1 MSIQAKSYP
10 VATGETITPGLAVYV
25 DSGFLK
31 VADDTELAVG
41 FSVDAGTEGDLVT
54 VRFSG
59 EIYAQASGP
68 ILAGER
74 VQADNTGNGTVGS
87 GTNLTGRMLGIA
99 LSDAVG
105 GLVHVAI
112 GPFDV
117 DVVVTPP

>member
-10 VATGETITPGLAVYV
+10 VAPGTNIFPGAAVYV
-25 DSGFLK
+25 NSGLLEL
-31 VADDTELAVG
+31 ADDTHLAVG
-41 FSVDAGTEGDLVT
+41 FAVDFGTEGEFVT

-59 EIYAQASGP
+59 EIYAQASAS

-74 VQADNTGNGTVGS
+74 VHADATGNGTVES
-87 GTNLTGRMLGIA
+87 GTGLAGRMLGIA
-99 LSDAVG
+99 LSDEVG

-117 DVVVTPP
+117 DVVAGP

>member
-10 VATGETITPGLAVYV
+10 VNTTVTPGLAVYI
-25 DSGFLK
+25 DSGEAKL
-31 VADDTELAVG
+31 ADDTELAVG
-41 FSVDAGTEGDLVT
+41 FTVDAGNNKDLVT

-59 EIYAQASGP
+59 EIYAQASGA

-74 VQADNTGNGTVGS
+74 VQADNTGDGTVRS
-87 GTNLTGRMLGIA
+87 GVGETGRMLGIA
-99 LSDAVG
+99 LSAAVG

-117 DVVVTPP
+117 DAPGP

>member
-59 EIYAQASGP
+59 EIYAQTDGSMSVGA
-68 ILAGER
+68 R
-74 VQADNTGNGTVGS
+74 VQASSVGDGTIANGTGAF
-87 GTNLTGRMLGIA
+87 GRFLGIA
-99 LSDAVG
+99 LSDTAG
-105 GLVHVAI
+105 GLTHVAI

-117 DVVVTPP
+117 DAPAP